1 MSTRVTT
8 AAEPAEPEAK
18 PSAGDTMRAVWKR
31 RPGPGLEVGRAP
43 IPSLGPRDV
52 LLKVRATSVCGTDTH
67 IVAWDEWASHRLHPP
82 IIFGH
87 EVCGTVV
94 EMGRDVTG
102 LAPGDFVSVES
113 HIPCE
118 RCHQCL
124 TGQRHIC
131 RNLKI
136 LGVDVQGTFAEYVV
150 VPAICAWKNP
160 LDLKPEIAS
169 IMEPLGNAVYA
180 TLVEPVVGKRVA
192 ILGGGPIG
200 LWSIGVAKAAGAH
213 QVLMTIKQE
222 YSRALAEAM
231 GADAVYQVDD
241 VDPVA
246 AVLEATGGDGV
257 DVVLEMSGAPAAIH
271 QGLEMLTKGG
281 RFTAFGIPPGAVE
294 IDLSRQVIFK
304 GARIIGINGRLM
316 FDTWVQMAGMLESG
330 ALDPTPVITHTLPL
344 EEINHAIK
352 MMTSPERECGK
363 VVLVP

>member
-1 MSTRVTT
+1 MSASRVTD
-8 AAEPAEPEAK
+8 EPNLK
-18 PSAGDTMRAVWKR
+18 PKSGAREMMRAVWKR
-31 RPGPGLEVGRAP
+31 TPGPGLEVGTAP
-43 IPSLGPRDV
+43 VPAIGPHDV

-67 IVAWDEWASHRLHPP
+67 IYNWDYWASHRLHPP

-94 EMGRDVTG
+94 EVGRDVAG

-113 HIPCE
+113 HIPCGH
-118 RCHQCL
+118 CPQCQ

-136 LGVDVQGTFAEYVV
+136 LGVDVQGTFAEYVA
-150 VPAICAWKNP
+150 VPDVCAWKNP
-160 LDLKPEIAS
+160 PDLKAEVAS

-180 TLVEPVVGKRVA
+180 TLVEPVTGKRVV

-200 LWSIGVAKAAGAH
+200 LWAIGVAKAAGAR

-222 YSRALAEAM
+222 YSRGLAEAM
-231 GADAVYQVDD
+231 GADQVFHVDE
-241 VDPVA
+241 VDPVKSI
-246 AVLEATGGDGV
+246 LDATEGHGA
-257 DVVLEMSGAPAAIH
+257 DVVLEMSGAPAAFR
-271 QGLEMLTKGG
+271 QGFDVLTKGG
-281 RFTAFGIPPGAVE
+281 RFTAFGIPPGKVE
-294 IDLSRQVIFK
+294 IDFSNDVIFK

-344 EEINHAIK
+344 EEIEHAIR
-352 MMTSPERECGK
+352 MMTSPDRECGK
-363 VVLVP
+363 VVLLP